1 MIRKSGHRFSFKIM
15 CQQTTMNTYA
25 LHDVADDALLRRWG
39 TSALAIAALHAAL
52 IALTVSW
59 YRPLTLPGITLPA
72 IMVDMAPVTSAPQPT
87 QLDLAPGPVMQQA
100 DASPPEAAK
109 QEAVE
114 EQIAP
119 TPPQEKPEVVAPPE
133 QKQATPQKLEPAK
146 VTPEAKPAPV
156 KPKVVRADAKKPT
169 DATPAPRTTAS
180 PRAERQAPAASAVS
194 TGASAAAV
202 ASYKQM
208 VAAHLQRFKQYP
220 PAAKAAGQQ
229 GTARVSFTLSRSG
242 GVMSAGLGGSSGH
255 SALDAETLAM
265 VRRAQPFPPFPTDVK
280 QSSMSFSAPVAF
292 YIR

>member
-1 MIRKSGHRFSFKIM
+1 M
-15 CQQTTMNTYA
+15 
-25 LHDVADDALLRRWG
+25 
-39 TSALAIAALHAAL
+39 
-52 IALTVSW
+52 
-59 YRPLTLPGITLPA
+59 
-72 IMVDMAPVTSAPQPT
+72 
-87 QLDLAPGPVMQQA
+87 DLAPGPVMQAA
-100 DASPPEAAK
+100 DASPPEAAR

-119 TPPQEKPEVVAPPE
+119 TPPQEKPEVAAPPE
-133 QKQATPQKLEPAK
+133 QKQATPQKPEPAK
-146 VTPEAKPAPV
+146 LVPDQKPVPV
-156 KPKVVRADAKKPT
+156 KPKVVRPEAKKPV
-169 DATPAPRTTAS
+169 DAPPAPRTTAA

-194 TGASAAAV
+194 AGVSAAAV

-242 GVMSAGLGGSSGH
+242 QVLSAGLGGSSGH

-265 VRRAQPFPPFPTDVK
+265 VRRAQPFPPFPSDVK
-280 QSSMSFSAPVAF
+280 QGSMSFSAPVAF